1 MDNHKNFSEN
11 EQMYLV
17 AIAKLNERGYKSPV
31 ALAKVAN
38 ELEILPVSANQMIRK
53 LEKYG
58 LVTYTP
64 YKGVELT
71 VAGSQIASQILRQR
85 RLWEVFLV
93 EHLSYSLNEADEV
106 TCRLEH
112 IFPDATA
119 ERLAE
124 YLAYPVVTPSGKSI
138 PGPTPG
144 VQPDRSGTLLS
155 TWQVGDCGE
164 VLYVDAPAV
173 TKAFLHAEGLVS
185 GAEVQVE
192 AVGTEGAMLVVINPT
207 RTIHLSS
214 SMADAVWV
222 QPAVD

>member
-1 MDNHKNFSEN
+1 
-11 EQMYLV
+11 MYLV

-93 EHLSYSLNEADEV
+93 EHLRCTINEADEI

-112 IFPDATA
+112 IFPEAEA

-124 YLAYPVVTPSGKSI
+124 FLEYPRVAPSGNLI
-138 PGPTPG
+138 P
-144 VQPDRSGTLLS
+144 DLS
-155 TWQVGDCGE
+155 TE
-164 VLYVDAPAV
+164 ASHPA
-173 TKAFLHAEGLVS
+173 S
-185 GAEVQVE
+185 
-192 AVGTEGAMLVVINPT
+192 
-207 RTIHLSS
+207 
-214 SMADAVWV
+214 
-222 QPAVD
+222 